1 MDSPA
6 PNGSIPSTAE
16 LKQRMQSL
24 IELRAQMLELH
35 ARLEYLRLML
45 RVQARS
51 HAG

>member
-6 PNGSIPSTAE
+6 PNGSFPTSAE
-16 LKQRMQSL
+16 LAQRMRSL

-45 RVQARS
+45 RVRARM